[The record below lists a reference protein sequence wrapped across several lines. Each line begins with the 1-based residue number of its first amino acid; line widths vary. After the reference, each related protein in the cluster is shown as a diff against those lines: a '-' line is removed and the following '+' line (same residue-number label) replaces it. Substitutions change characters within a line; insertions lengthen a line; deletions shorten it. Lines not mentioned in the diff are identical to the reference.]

1 MHVGDG
7 MGLGEKL
14 KRGFLEASYF
24 IVGSGTY
31 TYRSTSWKVLE
42 TQTRSLSARL
52 KKKVS
57 NIDKI

>member
-24 IVGSGTY
+24 I
-31 TYRSTSWKVLE
+31 
-42 TQTRSLSARL
+42 
-52 KKKVS
+52 
-57 NIDKI
+57 NINTIIYKNT